1 MSTKPYL
8 YFEQIM
14 NGIVSIPESVQ
25 NKLQNVML
33 VRQQELT
40 KQKEETPSTSWFG
53 SNDEEKPSTSWFG
66 SNDEEKPSTSV
77 FGFNNE
83 EKPSTSVFGFT
94 NKEQEQPSTITEAP
108 APAPVPV
115 VPMEKNTNCDIRGW
129 SK

>member
-33 VRQQELT
+33 VRQQELAKPKDEST
-40 KQKEETPSTSWFG
+40 SLFGSNKEEQPSTSWFG
-53 SNDEEKPSTSWFG
+53 SDNKEEEKPSTTA
-66 SNDEEKPSTSV
+66 PSV
-77 FGFNNE
+77 F
-83 EKPSTSVFGFT
+83 S
-94 NKEQEQPSTITEAP
+94 AP
-108 APAPVPV
+108 IQASVPV

>member
-77 FGFNNE
+77 FGF
-83 EKPSTSVFGFT
+83 T

>member
-33 VRQQELT
+33 VRQQELAKPKDEST
-40 KQKEETPSTSWFG
+40 SLFGSNKEEQPSTSWFG
-53 SNDEEKPSTSWFG
+53 SDNKEEEKPSTSWFG
-66 SNDEEKPSTSV
+66 SDNKEEEKPSTTAPSV
-77 FGFNNE
+77 F
-83 EKPSTSVFGFT
+83 S
-94 NKEQEQPSTITEAP
+94 AP
-108 APAPVPV
+108 IQASVPV

>member
-1 MSTKPYL
+1 MSKNESTKPYL

-33 VRQQELT
+33 VRQQELA
-40 KQKEETPSTSWFG
+40 KPSASWFG
-53 SNDEEKPSTSWFG
+53 SNNEEKPLTSLFG
-66 SNDEEKPSTSV
+66 SNNEEKPSTSV

-83 EKPSTSVFGFT
+83 EKPSTSWFGFT

>member
-33 VRQQELT
+33 VRQQELA
-40 KQKEETPSTSWFG
+40 KPKDESKSWFGSDNKEEQPSTSWF
-53 SNDEEKPSTSWFG
+53 SSDKKEEQPSTSWF
-66 SNDEEKPSTSV
+66 SSDNKKEKKTSITAPSFFS
-77 FGFNNE
+77 
-83 EKPSTSVFGFT
+83 
-94 NKEQEQPSTITEAP
+94 AP
-108 APAPVPV
+108 IQASVPV

>member
-1 MSTKPYL
+1 MSKEESTKPYL

-40 KQKEETPSTSWFG
+40 KEKEEEPSWF
-53 SNDEEKPSTSWFG
+53 SSDKEEEEEEEKPSTSWFSFDKETSWFG
-66 SNDEEKPSTSV
+66 SKEDKEEPSSSW
-77 FGFNNE
+77 FGSKE
-83 EKPSTSVFGFT
+83 EPPAVAAPPSDA
-94 NKEQEQPSTITEAP
+94 AP
-108 APAPVPV
+108 AVPL
-115 VPMEKNTNCDIRGW
+115 PIKNTNCDIRGW